1 MGILL
6 RNGRFFLKKK
16 NEASILRNMV
26 NQIKIVKK
34 AEGRNKLNISCG
46 VRGFW
51 KFLFHPPKIGIL
63 TNSPKFSN

>member
-34 AEGRNKLNISCG
+34 A
-46 VRGFW
+46 
-51 KFLFHPPKIGIL
+51 
-63 TNSPKFSN
+63 